1 MAEDTK
7 RLSMSVSIA
16 TDTVITAVTFYRTS
30 YLTSKRRSPTNC
42 VRKSPID
49 CIRCTLR
56 YAPPCSLF
64 FYCYYI
70 SRGISCNGG
79 SYPQL
84 VTVIVM
90 VSQY

>member
-7 RLSMSVSIA
+7 RLSMPVSIA
-16 TDTVITAVTFYRTS
+16 TDTVITAITSYRTS

-56 YAPPCSLF
+56 YTS
-64 FYCYYI
+64 
-70 SRGISCNGG
+70 
-79 SYPQL
+79 
-84 VTVIVM
+84 V
-90 VSQY
+90 